1 MTDWAARM
9 LCALVL
15 VLSSLAQQPAA
26 AMPVA
31 PDMAAYVLPDG
42 TLADLCLSDHADSGG
57 KDGETCHGCQ
67 SCCLVAPGAL
77 PTPYRLS
84 APPQLPAVQPSL
96 PSGALVLVRAV
107 RLTDAGPRA
116 PPSVFS
122 A

>member
-1 MTDWAARM
+1 LTDLAARM

-15 VLSSLAQQPAA
+15 VVSALVQQPAA

-42 TLADLCLSDHADSGG
+42 TLADLCLSDHGDADGKGG
-57 KDGETCHGCQ
+57 TKCHGCQ

-77 PTPYRLS
+77 PTAYRVS
-84 APPQLPAVQPSL
+84 APPRTSAVLSCLQSRE
-96 PSGALVLVRAV
+96 LVLVRSV
-107 RLTDAGPRA
+107 LLTGAGPRA
-116 PPSVFS
+116 PPPAFS